1 MKQFQL
7 WWASLQQRE
16 QQLLTGAGVVVVIA
30 LFYGLIW
37 QPLHQA
43 RIDQQLAAKGAAEQ
57 LQWLQS
63 QLPKL
68 GNTAV
73 SPKTQG
79 SLTDVVSQTAGRYQV
94 QVSRMQPQND
104 QLQLSLEDLPFDQ
117 LLRWLHE
124 LQYQQ
129 GVTLVQLNIAR
140 SDVPGQVRVRRMV
153 LE

>member
-16 QQLLTGAGVVVVIA
+16 QQLLTGAAVVLGIA
-30 LFYGLIW
+30 IFYALIW

-68 GNTAV
+68 SVATT
-73 SPKTQG
+73 SSKPQG
-79 SLTDVVSQTAGRYQV
+79 SLTDVVSQTANTYQV
-94 QVSRMQPQND
+94 QVSRMQPQNE
-104 QLQLSLEDLPFDQ
+104 QLQLSLEDLPFAQ
-117 LLRWLHE
+117 LLRWLHD

-129 GVTLVQLNIAR
+129 GVTLVQLDIAQ
-140 SDVPGQVRVRRMV
+140 SEVPGQVRVRRMV

>member
-16 QQLLTGAGVVVVIA
+16 QQLLSAAAVVVAIA

-43 RIDQQLAAKGAAEQ
+43 RLDQQQAAKGAAEQ
-57 LQWLQS
+57 LQWLHS

-68 GNTAV
+68 SNTAA
-73 SPKTQG
+73 SPKAQG
-79 SLTDVVSQTAGRYQV
+79 SLTEVVSQTAGRYQV

-104 QLQLSLEDLPFDQ
+104 QLQLSLDDVPFEQ

-124 LQYQQ
+124 LQYQH
-129 GVTLVQLNIAR
+129 GVTLVQLDIAR
-140 SDVPGQVRVRRMV
+140 AEVPGVVRVRRMV

>member
-1 MKQFQL
+1 MKQLKL

-16 QQLLTGAGVVVVIA
+16 QQLVASAAVVLGIA
-30 LFYGLIW
+30 IFYALIW

-68 GNTAV
+68 AESGGAV
-73 SPKTQG
+73 KQQG
-79 SLTDVVSQTAGRYQV
+79 SLTDVVSQTARTYQV

-104 QLQLSLEDLPFDQ
+104 QLQLSVDDLPFDQ
-117 LLRWLHE
+117 LLRWLHD
-124 LQYQQ
+124 LQFQQ
-129 GVTLVQLNIAR
+129 GVTLVQLDIAQAE
-140 SDVPGQVRVRRMV
+140 VAGQVRVRRMV

>member
-1 MKQFQL
+1 MKQLKL
-7 WWASLQQRE
+7 WWASLQPRE
-16 QQLLTGAGVVVVIA
+16 QRLVSMAGVAFIIGA
-30 LFYGLIW
+30 FYWLLW
-37 QPLHQA
+37 QPLHQS
-43 RIDQQLAAKGAAEQ
+43 RSTQQQAAENARAQ
-57 LQWLQS
+57 LIWLQT

-68 GNTAV
+68 SQQSGAV
-73 SPKTQG
+73 RTSA
-79 SLTDVVSQTAGRYQV
+79 SLTEVVSQTSRKFQV

-129 GVTLVQLNIAR
+129 GVTLVQLDIAR